1 MAPLRA
7 ATLHRLGGANERW
20 AIAAEAYRSDASA
33 NTTQP
38 VAVEPRVRYERTV
51 FCSNLRIELPDVL
64 QGIRQDPAPSSIVL
78 IDDCSEQIDL
88 DLDLDL
94 GSERISANTKAR
106 TRATIPA
113 RGAQMT

>member
-88 DLDLDL
+88 DLDL